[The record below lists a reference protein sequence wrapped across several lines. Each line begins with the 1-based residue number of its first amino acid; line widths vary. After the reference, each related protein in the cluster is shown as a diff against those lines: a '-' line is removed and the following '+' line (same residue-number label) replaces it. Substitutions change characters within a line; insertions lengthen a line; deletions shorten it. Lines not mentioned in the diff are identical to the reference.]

1 MSSDTRLSELWALDV
16 PPARDPAFVH
26 ATLAR
31 LVRRRFWMDVA
42 HLVPMTIAFGVVC
55 GVVAPALESLPPSGD
70 LDGALAVLAAGLAL
84 AGLWVMGDWRPERLG
99 L

>member
-1 MSSDTRLSELWALDV
+1 MSSETRLSELWALDA

-31 LVRRRFWMDVA
+31 VVRRRFWMDVA

-55 GVVAPALESLPPSGD
+55 GVVAPALEALPRSGE
-70 LDGALAVLAAGLAL
+70 LDGALTVLAAGLAL
-84 AGLWVMGDWRPERLG
+84 AGLWMTDDGRPERLG